1 MHMLHT
7 LPYKAVHVALLQ
19 SARLQHRGCSCY
31 FHRRTLRLHSSLTQH
46 FLRDSFK
53 SVSKRSRLAKCTAES
68 PAQSQTSTH
77 RSRFLHSDSARHVS
91 SSWICKA
98 LSASQSASTA
108 PEDVA
113 AGIRAVLVDTEGL
126 GSDDDEADSTSDA
139 SDLPASQLDEAIT
152 GYMQDEAASTRVV
165 KSKAEAH
172 DQVRKTATHHT

>member
-1 MHMLHT
+1 M
-7 LPYKAVHVALLQ
+7 
-19 SARLQHRGCSCY
+19 
-31 FHRRTLRLHSSLTQH
+31 
-46 FLRDSFK
+46 
-53 SVSKRSRLAKCTAES
+53 
-68 PAQSQTSTH
+68 
-77 RSRFLHSDSARHVS
+77 
-91 SSWICKA
+91 
-98 LSASQSASTA
+98 
-108 PEDVA
+108 A